1 MVFDLEKQAMNGE
14 PLPKGLDLADSLL
27 YLGLKRIYADYKS
40 GIISRKEGSKIKE
53 TLVYNHAKA
62 KSELEFI
69 SRQAL
74 ELNERI
80 KSEKQN
86 YENNRTIEN
95 ADALYC
101 AIFNC
106 KGIKHE

>member
-1 MVFDLEKQAMNGE
+1 MEFPFEKQAAKGE
-14 PLPKGLDLADSLL
+14 VLPKGLDLADSLL
-27 YLGLKRIYADYKS
+27 YLGLKSIYSEYKK
-40 GIISRKEGSKIKE
+40 GGVPKEKAKE
-53 TLVYNHAKA
+53 EKEHLIFNHSKA

-106 KGIKHE
+106 KGIKQ